1 MNIRDIAK
9 LAGVT
14 HTTVSKILNNKGS
27 ISEETKK
34 KVLAIIKKNNF
45 YPSEAARRTSLGRG
59 GEIAF
64 VSSKYASPFISTV
77 LEGVE
82 NSSYGTGK
90 YEKMLS
96 TYSTRGSN
104 EIKDE
109 TFMKIAA
116 GRLADAVIVLALK
129 PNEDAMKEFKKSGI
143 PVILLESRMKGV
155 DSITVDNVSG
165 AYDAVSYLAKSGRK
179 HIALIRGVTGNE
191 EVGPVPHDREK
202 GYKKALTE
210 AGLKTDKSLLEE
222 VIEYTFEEGRAAL
235 DNLLARNKKTNSIFC
250 AAGDICALGVM
261 QRAQELGIKI
271 PQDISIIGFD
281 DIPAAALVKPG
292 LATVKQPVYEM
303 GKRAFTM
310 AVDYA
315 ENKFLDTV
323 NVVIKPELIIRA
335 SAG

>member
-14 HTTVSKILNNKGS
+14 HTTVSKILNNKGN
-27 ISEETKK
+27 ISEKTKK

-64 VSSKYASPFISTV
+64 VSSKYASPFISMV
-77 LEGVE
+77 LEGIE
-82 NSSYGTGK
+82 NSSYGMGK

-116 GRLADAVIVLALK
+116 GKLADAVIVLALK
-129 PNEDAMKEFKKSGI
+129 PNADAMKEFKKAGI
-143 PVILLESRMKGV
+143 PVILLESRMKGAN
-155 DSITVDNVSG
+155 SITVDNVSG
-165 AYDAVSYLAKSGRK
+165 AYDAVSYLTGTGRK
-179 HIALIRGVTGNE
+179 HIAIIRGETGNE

-202 GYKKALTE
+202 GYKKALFD
-210 AGLKTDKSLLEE
+210 AGLEFDRSLQEE
-222 VIEYTFEEGRAAL
+222 VMDYTFEEGSACL
-235 DNLLARNKKTNSIFC
+235 DNLLAKNRKIDSIFC
-250 AAGDICALGVM
+250 AAGDMCGLGVM
-261 QRAQELGIKI
+261 QRALELGIKI

-303 GKRAFTM
+303 GKRAFSM
-310 AVDYA
+310 AVDHA
-315 ENKFLDTV
+315 ENKIANPV

>member
-64 VSSKYASPFISTV
+64 VSSKYASPFISSV

-82 NSSYGTGK
+82 NSSYGAGK
-90 YEKMLS
+90 YERMLS
-96 TYSTRGSN
+96 TYSTRGSGD
-104 EIKDE
+104 IKDE
-109 TFMKIAA
+109 IFMKIAT
-116 GRLADAVIVLALK
+116 GHLADAVIVLALK

-143 PVILLESRMKGV
+143 PVILLESRMKGA

-179 HIALIRGVTGNE
+179 NIAIIRGETGNE
-191 EVGPVPHDREK
+191 EVGPVPLDREK
-202 GYKKALTE
+202 GYKKALLD
-210 AGLKTDKSLLEE
+210 AGLKADKDLLEE

-235 DNLLARNKKTNSIFC
+235 DNLLSRNKKLDSIFC
-250 AAGDICALGVM
+250 AAGDMCALGVM
-261 QRAQELGIKI
+261 QRAQELKI
-271 PQDISIIGFD
+271 QIPRDISIIGFD

-292 LATVKQPVYEM
+292 LATVRQPVSEM
-303 GKRAFTM
+303 GKKAFTM

-315 ENKFLDTV
+315 ESRLLEPI
-323 NVVIKPELIIRA
+323 NVVIKPKLIIRP

>member
-64 VSSKYASPFISTV
+64 VSSKYASPFISQV
-77 LEGVE
+77 LEGAE
-82 NSSYGTGK
+82 NSSYGAGK

-109 TFMKIAA
+109 IFMKIAS
-116 GRLADAVIVLALK
+116 GRLADAVIVLALR
-129 PNEDAMKEFKKSGI
+129 PNGDAMKEFKKAGI
-143 PVILLESRMKGV
+143 PVILLESKMKGAA
-155 DSITVDNVSG
+155 SITVDNVSG
-165 AYDAVSYLAKSGRK
+165 AYDSVSYLAGTGRK
-179 HIALIRGVTGNE
+179 HIGLIRGITGNE
-191 EVGPVPHDREK
+191 EVGPVPIDREK
-202 GYKKALTE
+202 GYQKALME
-210 AGLKTDKSLLEE
+210 AGLKPDKSLLEE
-222 VIEYTFEEGRAAL
+222 VVNYTFEEGRAAL
-235 DNLLARNKKTNSIFC
+235 DNLLSRNKKLDSIFC

-261 QRAQELGIKI
+261 QRALELKVRI

-310 AVDYA
+310 AVDRA
-315 ENKFLDTV
+315 ENKALEPV
-323 NVVIKPELIIRA
+323 NVVIKPELIIRE

>member
-64 VSSKYASPFISTV
+64 VSTKYASPFISTV

-82 NSSYGTGK
+82 NSSYGMGK

-96 TYSTRGSN
+96 TYSTRGS
-104 EIKDE
+104 EVIKDE
-109 TFMKIAA
+109 TFMKIAT

-129 PNEDAMKEFKKSGI
+129 PNEDAMKEFKKAGI
-143 PVILLESRMKGV
+143 PVILLESRMKGA

-165 AYDAVSYLAKSGRK
+165 AYDAVSYLAGTGRK
-179 HIALIRGVTGNE
+179 HIAIIRGVTGNE

-202 GYKKALTE
+202 GYKKALLD
-210 AGLKTDKSLLEE
+210 AGLKTDKNLLEE
-222 VIEYTFEEGRAAL
+222 VIEYTFDEGRQAL
-235 DNLLARNKKTNSIFC
+235 DNLLANNKKIDSIFC
-250 AAGDICALGVM
+250 AAGDMCALGVM
-261 QRAQELGIKI
+261 QRAQELRIKI

-292 LATVKQPVYEM
+292 LATVKQPVQEM
-303 GKRAFTM
+303 GKRAFAM
-310 AVDYA
+310 AVDHA
-315 ENKFLDTV
+315 ENRLKEPI
-323 NVVIKPELIIRA
+323 NVVIKPELIIRE